1 MRNNVPTGNPVI
13 DAITRFF
20 DWLDKQIDQVAPH
33 AAPAATAHA
42 DMTDEQLH
50 HAIHDVGAQLLNDLA
65 PVLQSS
71 FAGDAAHGDLRFPHG
86 MPTGVRAHTL
96 TLFAQAHDAFG
107 FSVIGLGKHATA
119 AALGPIRNI
128 AEALALTRW
137 LLESSDDDVR
147 RACAYG
153 LTLDAVDQYR
163 KMARALGQ
171 SPQTRQLAPRLAAAE
186 KQMRRNLTRLA
197 EQDGIT
203 IEARPGS
210 LSGTSPS
217 QAAWLMPCSPAL
229 GFIPA
234 PPAVTCSTAGREPAS
249 LITTSR
255 ACSTSGPT
263 GSRRASGFT
272 WTCVSWSR
280 PNWAGTSGM
289 PSRRRPRATCGRWPR
304 RHNDDLPRLCC
315 RPWPTH
321 RTRPGHD
328 DEHGS
333 HQGLLALR
341 RDSSL
346 NRLRPS
352 ASQRYGSSPLRQST
366 RASQNDCSGRSC
378 GGLAPVK

>member
-1 MRNNVPTGNPVI
+1 MRPSPALIAGTGRDHARRKVQWEVIIVAMRNNVPITGNPVI

-20 DWLDKQIDQVAPH
+20 DWLDKQIDQVVPH
-33 AAPAATAHA
+33 AAPAATATA

-50 HAIHDVGAQLLNDLA
+50 HAIHDVGARLLNDLA
-65 PVLQSS
+65 PVLQRS

-107 FSVIGLGKHATA
+107 LSVIGLGKHATA

-147 RACAYG
+147 RARAYG

-203 IEARPGS
+203 IEARPAK
-210 LSGTSPS
+210 LSRLVERYVPEPDRLAYALLSSAGVHPG
-217 QAAWLMPCSPAL
+217 AARSYLFY
-229 GFIPA
+229 G
-234 PPAVTCSTAGREPAS
+234 
-249 LITTSR
+249 
-255 ACSTSGPT
+255 
-263 GSRRASGFT
+263 
-272 WTCVSWSR
+272 
-280 PNWAGTSGM
+280 
-289 PSRRRPRATCGRWPR
+289 
-304 RHNDDLPRLCC
+304 
-315 RPWPTH
+315 
-321 RTRPGHD
+321 RPGTGIVDYDFKGMFYQRAYWLTQSVRLHLD
-328 DEHGS
+328 LCQLVAPELGWHEWDAIAEKTEG
-333 HQGLLALR
+333 
-341 RDSSL
+341 D
-346 NRLRPS
+346 LRPL
-352 ASQRYGSSPLRQST
+352 AEAAQRRFAAPLLQ
-366 RASQNDCSGRSC
+366 AMAN
-378 GGLAPVK
+378 APDPPRT